1 MDKLVRRNAKEGYLD
16 GRGVVEGAEAKPRHN
31 SKIQYQ
37 QYYVKLSY
45 FGIRHLL
52 KNYLAKE
59 IRSVEVRLGKVYRVP

>member
-1 MDKLVRRNAKEGYLD
+1 MYKLVRGNAQEGFLN
-16 GRGVVEGAEAKPRHN
+16 GGSIVEGAEAQPRHN
-31 SKIQYQ
+31 SQIQYK

-59 IRSVEVRLGKVYRVP
+59 IRSVEVRLGKVYGVP